1 MCMKPFCS
9 AKWWTF
15 ITQWSTDSTW
25 QNSIFTIFQPGK
37 LFSDFFCFRLS
48 VYNCFS
54 ICFQTFS
61 ILKATI
67 DEKPWCLKFGSVSEQ
82 GTETTIHKE
91 TAILFPPNVS
101 QMLSYWSTDCA
112 AESFKPRVI
121 LHDQRGNQPSKNREN
136 MDFSSDSARILAF
149 STHWHE
155 ANKSNRQ
162 REERPIG
169 SRTVKMLR
177 DLQRRVRSLAADS
190 RTACGGGERARCM

>member
-1 MCMKPFCS
+1 MYMKPSCS
-9 AKWWTF
+9 ANFHFPMVYWLYSAKF
-15 ITQWSTDSTW
+15 HFHYISTW
-25 QNSIFTIFQPGK
+25 QVI
-37 LFSDFFCFRLS
+37 LWFFL
-48 VYNCFS
+48 
-54 ICFQTFS
+54 FQTFS
-61 ILKATI
+61 IQLFQYMFSDFQYTKGNYRRKTAMSQ
-67 DEKPWCLKFGSVSEQ
+67 FGSVSEQ